1 MHAKMLDL
9 VFVLLCFIS
18 FYYHYDSSIFL
29 ERNSCIPFKRKLF
42 TYSSNF
48 NAVGNYSC
56 TYQPPTQ
63 HVFSRT
69 SVSEMSKL
77 RGEKQNVRSTN
88 SHLILLHLIAFAMWN
103 RC

>member
-1 MHAKMLDL
+1 MDAKMLDL
-9 VFVLLCFIS
+9 VFVLLSFIS
-18 FYYHYDSSIFL
+18 FYYHYDSSMV
-29 ERNSCIPFKRKLF
+29 RNSCIPFKRKLF

-48 NAVGNYSC
+48 NAVGNYGC

-63 HVFSRT
+63 HVFSRM

-77 RGEKQNVRSTN
+77 GGEEQNVRSTN